1 MFYLCNNL
9 HLLTTTDLF
18 RFLSNLSIS
27 HCLVKVK
34 LEFLQAELDLIQ
46 LKFVVLRQEW
56 VSAQLGETKNQI
68 QEFLIMKQE
77 QALTL
82 SIAPQH
88 RPHQHNFDLPQPF
101 SEVTIEKVL

>member
-1 MFYLCNNL
+1 LRNPS
-9 HLLTTTDLF
+9 DLI
-18 RFLSNLSIS
+18 LKDS